1 MRDRTPPAAGGER
14 PAPAHRP
21 RRLPGRAVLG
31 ALAASALALAP
42 SVALVAPSASAATAA
57 DKAPTGKAARGL
69 GAQRPIGPDPTVDLL
84 AHGNLTMA
92 SNSVLTC
99 DDSDGSVC
107 NDTEG
112 TNNNRTKYVKTDPNA
127 PGNNASS
134 AQLEIPAGAK
144 VLSARLYWQFNPTN
158 TSNAGGT
165 SGDINTGN
173 QVSWKV
179 PGGSSYEQ
187 LTADTYDWFD
197 QQVGGTPPEPLLA
210 GAGVKDVTAQV
221 KAAGPGSY
229 TVANIQ
235 ACAGRSSAQNYGGNN
250 VGCWGG
256 WSLVVAYEN
265 PAEPLRYLQV
275 WDGFQLLRFPDNLA
289 TLTLSGIRTPATAPP
304 ATMGVTVGDGDV
316 PIQGD
321 QLLVGSSTDN
331 LTLLSMPGPTG
342 ADTENAFTSRIDHVA
357 ANGTGTNITTRN
369 PAPVNNYGYDAR
381 MIDVTGKIPAGSH
394 QAVLRIDGSG
404 DALHPQA
411 VWLAVDAL
419 EPDLQITKANQPA
432 GSTTNNPP
440 GTVDPGA
447 EITYTFNL
455 ANRHKDGTTAD
466 LDTATGVTLT
476 DVLPAGTSYV
486 DGSGPGCSA
495 SGRNVTCIAADLAPG
510 AETTVSF
517 RARVDAGLA
526 PGTKLDNTSSLS
538 YRGGQTGRDQQRT
551 SNTVR
556 NTVSEHAGYRLA
568 KSADKA
574 QALPGDTVKYQVD
587 ITNTGNAPLTGLTVT
602 DDLSAVL
609 DDAVYNGD
617 AAASAGKVSYT
628 QPVLGW
634 TGDLPVGGSARVTY
648 SVKVKDPAAGDHT
661 LRNTVVAD
669 RPGGNCPAGST
680 AGECTATVTVTTS
693 SPSPTS
699 SPSASPSTDPST
711 SPSTE
716 PSTSPSTSP
725 GSSSSVTATGGSSSH
740 PEPTGTQQ
748 PGAGGGGNG
757 GGGLAATGSQVA
769 LIGGIGA
776 AVVIGGAALVLAS
789 RRRSHRH

>member
-1 MRDRTPPAAGGER
+1 M
-14 PAPAHRP
+14 
-21 RRLPGRAVLG
+21 PGRAVLG
-31 ALAASALALAP
+31 ALATTTLVLAASVPLAVQA
-42 SVALVAPSASAATAA
+42 AAAPSA
-57 DKAPTGKAARGL
+57 KAGQS
-69 GAQRPIGPDPTVDLL
+69 GAQRPIGPAPTVDLL

-134 AQLEIPAGAK
+134 AQLAIPAGAQ

-173 QVSWKV
+173 TVSWKV

-221 KAAGPGSY
+221 KAAGPGNY

-235 ACAGRSSAQNYGGNN
+235 ACAGRSSAQNHGGNN

-265 PAEPLRYLQV
+265 QAEPLRYLQV
-275 WDGFQLLRFPDNLA
+275 WDGFQLLRHPDNLA
-289 TLTLSGIRTPATAPP
+289 TLTLSGIHTPATAPR
-304 ATMGVTVGDGDV
+304 ATMGVTVGDGDA

-331 LTLLSMPGPTG
+331 LTLLSMPGPAGVAT
-342 ADTENAFTSRIDHVA
+342 DNAFTGRIDHVA
-357 ANGTGTNITTRN
+357 ANGTGTNITTRD

-381 MIDVTGKIPAGSH
+381 MIDVTGKIPAGST
-394 QAVLRIDGSG
+394 QAVLQINGAG

-411 VWLAVDAL
+411 AWLAVDAL
-419 EPDLQITKANQPA
+419 EPDLQITKANKPA

-447 EITYTFNL
+447 EITYTFTV
-455 ANRHKDGTTAD
+455 ANRHKDGSTAD

-486 DGSGPGCSA
+486 DGSGPGCTA
-495 SGRNVTCIAADLAPG
+495 AGRNVTCTATDLAPG

-517 RARVDAGLA
+517 RAKVDAGLA
-526 PGTKLDNTSSLS
+526 PGTKLDNTSSLA
-538 YRGGQTGRDQQRT
+538 YRGTQTGREQQRT

-556 NTVSEHAGYRLA
+556 NTVAEHAGYRVA
-568 KSADKA
+568 KTADRA
-574 QALPGDTVKYQVD
+574 QALPGDTVTYQVD
-587 ITNTGNAPLTGLTVT
+587 VTNTGNTPITALNVT

-609 DDAVYNGD
+609 DDATYNGD
-617 AAASAGKVSYT
+617 AKATLGKVSYT
-628 QPVLGW
+628 QPVLTW
-634 TGDLPVGGSARVTY
+634 TGDLPVGGTARITYTAKVT
-648 SVKVKDPAAGDHT
+648 DPATGDHT

-669 RPGGNCPAGST
+669 RPGGNCPPGST

-693 SPSPTS
+693 SPSPTASPTTSPSGAPTS
-699 SPSASPSTDPST
+699 SPSSNPTDGNSAAPAPT
-711 SPSTE
+711 GKPE
-716 PSTSPSTSP
+716 QP
-725 GSSSSVTATGGSSSH
+725 GGS
-740 PEPTGTQQ
+740 
-748 PGAGGGGNG
+748 
-757 GGGLAATGSQVA
+757 GGLAATGTQVA

-776 AVVIGGAALVLAS
+776 AVLLGGAALVLAS
-789 RRRSHRH
+789 RRRQHRH